1 MEMDEIKKRVLEDV
15 DPSSRERVRR
25 KRKRSALVTFLEF
38 AAVVVVILL
47 LFQFIWGIARVSGM
61 SMYPTLHD
69 RNLVLYDRVSSN
81 YVSGDVVIIDR
92 PGNETF
98 VKRIVAVAGDT
109 VNIEGG
115 VLYVNGAEVD
125 YNFTIGKTS
134 SEGNSVAYPLLIQ
147 ENEVFVLGDNRENS
161 EDSRSFGP
169 VSISDIKGRLLWYF
183 GIVQ

>member
-1 MEMDEIKKRVLEDV
+1 
-15 DPSSRERVRR
+15 
-25 KRKRSALVTFLEF
+25 
-38 AAVVVVILL
+38 
-47 LFQFIWGIARVSGM
+47 
-61 SMYPTLHD
+61 
-69 RNLVLYDRVSSN
+69 
-81 YVSGDVVIIDR
+81 
-92 PGNETF
+92 